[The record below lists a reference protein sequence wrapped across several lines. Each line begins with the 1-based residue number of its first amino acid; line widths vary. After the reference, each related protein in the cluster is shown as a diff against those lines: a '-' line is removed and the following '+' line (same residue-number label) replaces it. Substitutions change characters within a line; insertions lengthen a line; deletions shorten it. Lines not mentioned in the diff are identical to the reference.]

1 MSAPDYISPIVA
13 YRLWQWDD
21 AGLKSLNGVRW
32 TPRQPLLARCRAFH
46 PRRIIGR
53 ATHAD
58 QDAPR
63 ADCRCGVYGAK
74 RLDSLQ
80 SMCFWDSGVRGE
92 VFLWGT
98 VVEHEHGWR
107 AQFAYPKSLHLPCD
121 TLPVTLAE
129 IESRLHS
136 LVRYHCDIFIAR
148 DGASIP
154 LWRKESGLDAAGL
167 DFLTDRGK
175 EWYARCKRERT
186 LKTGDRVAILGQGIA
201 VVEQVNEAEVRVVLR
216 RRSVLSIWHRAI
228 VWDER
233 NMRWEANMRA
243 GSWA

>member
-1 MSAPDYISPIVA
+1 
-13 YRLWQWDD
+13 
-21 AGLKSLNGVRW
+21 
-32 TPRQPLLARCRAFH
+32 
-46 PRRIIGR
+46 
-53 ATHAD
+53 
-58 QDAPR
+58 
-63 ADCRCGVYGAK
+63 
-74 RLDSLQ
+74 
-80 SMCFWDSGVRGE
+80 MCFWDSGVRGE

>member
-1 MSAPDYISPIVA
+1 VSAPDYISPIVA

-32 TPRQPLLARCRAFH
+32 IPRQPLLARCRAFH

-53 ATHAD
+53 ATHPA
-58 QDAPR
+58 QDAPQ

-107 AQFAYPKSLHLPCD
+107 AQFAYPKCLHLPPD
-121 TLPVTLAE
+121 TLPVTFAE
-129 IESRLHS
+129 MESRLQS
-136 LVRYHCDIFIAR
+136 LVPYRCDIFITH
-148 DGASIP
+148 DGGSIP
-154 LWRKESGLDAAGL
+154 LWRKDSGLDAAGI
-167 DFLTDRGK
+167 DFLMSRGK
-175 EWYARCKRERT
+175 DWYARRKRT
-186 LKTGDRVAILGQGIA
+186 LKRGDCVALRGRGIA
-201 VVEQVNEAEVRVVLR
+201 AVEHVDEKRVIAVLGKRKWVRLMR
-216 RRSVLSIWHRAI
+216 RDITWNDTYS
-228 VWDER
+228 
-233 NMRWEANMRA
+233 RWEASVSA
-243 GSWA
+243 